1 MSLFDTGADVDPCV
15 GDGQA
20 VELTFT
26 PRGALSVRRIESS
39 QRSDLRVVITI
50 NADYDHG
57 TYCPAQRTQPICL
70 DEAAMS
76 LWAEGL

>member
-26 PRGALSVRRIESS
+26 PRGTLSVRRIRAA
-39 QRSDLRVVITI
+39 QQSDLRVMITI
-50 NADYDHG
+50 NADHDHG
-57 TYCPAQRTQPICL
+57 AYCPAKRTQPICL
-70 DEAAMS
+70 DEAAVS
-76 LWAEGL
+76 FWAEGL

>member
-1 MSLFDTGADVDPCV
+1 MSLFDTGADVVPCV

-26 PRGALSVRRIESS
+26 PRGAPLVRRFGSA

-57 TYCPAQRTQPICL
+57 AYCPAQRTQPICL